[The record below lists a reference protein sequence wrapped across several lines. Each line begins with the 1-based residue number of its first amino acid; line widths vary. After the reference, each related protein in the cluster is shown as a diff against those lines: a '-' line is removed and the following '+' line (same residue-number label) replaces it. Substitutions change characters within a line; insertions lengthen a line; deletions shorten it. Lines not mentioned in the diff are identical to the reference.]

1 MKRPL
6 ALFVVLALSSTACT
20 KAVRITDPT
29 VPILAPLTTFKVQ
42 FVAQFDPGTFRAELD
57 GQDVTSQF
65 APTAVAGG
73 TATMRLPDTTQ
84 EGFTGGSL
92 IGANA
97 PPSRFPVGSLGPG
110 IEFTPSVA
118 PGTVPTGSSG
128 GGSGKAAPNISMHT
142 HQLHVSGLCNGI
154 ICDTTDDLVFFP
166 IHLVGVPTTLNVRIG
181 STAQVRVETF
191 PAMSAPLMVRVRPS
205 SISVRLNGLAPG
217 AALENV
223 LIPANGS
230 SGPISVTGMVSSNLI
245 LFIEARGT
253 QMGSITGLVNP

>member
-1 MKRPL
+1 VKRPL
-6 ALFVVLALSSTACT
+6 AFFAVLALALTGCT
-20 KAVRITDPT
+20 KAVEITDP
-29 VPILAPLTTFKVQ
+29 VLPIVAPLTTFKVQ

-57 GQDVTSQF
+57 GQDVTPQF

-84 EGFTGGSL
+84 EGFTGGAL
-92 IGANA
+92 IGTSP
-97 PPSRFPVGSLGPG
+97 PPSRLPVSGLDPN
-110 IEFTPSVA
+110 IHFTPGVA
-118 PGTVPTGSSG
+118 PGGVPSGPSG
-128 GGSGKAAPNISMHT
+128 GGTGKATPNISMHT

-166 IHLVGVPTTLNVRIG
+166 IHLVGVPTTLNVRVG
-181 STAQVRVETF
+181 STAQVTVETF
-191 PAMSAPLMVRVRPS
+191 PAMSTPLKVRVRPS

-217 AALENV
+217 VALDNV
-223 LIPANGS
+223 VIPANGS

-245 LFIEARGT
+245 LIIEARGT